1 MLFVIVG
8 GNGLVGLVVDL
19 GPIALVGLVAD
30 IVWLVLNIVG
40 RVLNSGCWPG
50 WLGHRPGWAGSGLGR
65 TSLIGYS
72 ATVCRPGCGPG
83 GAGCWSGLAGSG

>member
-8 GNGLVGLVVDL
+8 GSGLVGLVVDL

-30 IVWLVLNIVG
+30 IVWLVLN
-40 RVLNSGCWPG
+40 SGCWPG

-65 TSLIGYS
+65 TMVGYR
-72 ATVCRPGCGPG
+72 ATGCRPGC
-83 GAGCWSGLAGSG
+83 